1 MAEENDENPLGE
13 TLHFSAD
20 VVVCSSSNN
29 IVKSF
34 ETYLQ
39 LMDILRPISLEV
51 FMGLTQ
57 TIDYYVIFLQILINY
72 FGLFFD

>member
-1 MAEENDENPLGE
+1 LTEENDENPLGE
-13 TLHFSAD
+13 KVHFSAD

-29 IVKSF
+29 IVKTF

-57 TIDYYVIFLQILINY
+57 TIDYYVIFLPLS
-72 FGLFFD
+72 L